1 MLKVAVTSQ
10 NTSCHMALT
19 QINATLPQD
28 THKGKAT
35 KQKTKRLLFL
45 LLIQQNP
52 THTQK
57 HTSMQNLHTGSFYKT
72 AGISV
77 PLHPPFHKEDEHNKQ
92 YETAGMFHIVYH
104 VVPVNWQVKW
114 DIGPEAAGT
123 KLAEEEFFLFVW
135 DFFLC
140 VSVMQVVCTLSMAGA
155 CVDTACST
163 SFEPS
168 LPFISYHQW
177 RNEMSV
183 NVFTYALCPQHTG
196 YNFDDL
202 NYFWVLYMFLN
213 L

>member
-19 QINATLPQD
+19 QTNATLPQD

-35 KQKTKRLLFL
+35 KQKTKMLLFL
-45 LLIQQNP
+45 LLIQQKP
-52 THTQK
+52 HTHKNTLPCKTSTQAPFTK
-57 HTSMQNLHTGSFYKT
+57 LLEFQCHSILPSTKKT
-72 AGISV
+72 NT
-77 PLHPPFHKEDEHNKQ
+77 NKQ

-104 VVPVNWQVKW
+104 MVPVKWQVKW

-135 DFFLC
+135 DFLLC